1 MIEII
6 PFNKTVFDSFNIDTK
21 KLTRYVYIN
30 NIELI
35 GKLLSIELPL
45 SNKKIALRNI
55 FDFLTYIDTKINQEE
70 DTLFTIPQAI
80 LISFFKRDCYTK
92 YMKILSDLDIITKV
106 SYKNGTFYTAPFK
119 SKITNQPSKSC
130 QYRIHNE
137 YINDEDLAIIVLED
151 DRSKDS
157 FTNEVEG
164 LDKRYV
170 DTIKKLNIN
179 IQSAIEAEI
188 KYFKEKN
195 LSISA
200 LRNRISRILYTKR
213 KRFIKKG
220 TKVDRIYHSFTNLSK
235 VSRKHFNVP
244 MNDVDIVNCQPL
256 LLVALLKQN
265 GFKSDKSYQV
275 DCEAGCFYERFL
287 DINETGLSEDEQR
300 TYTKKSLYKNIF
312 FGFNKRS
319 KHNKRF
325 QELYPQT
332 WSSLENISENC
343 ESLASQLQNLESA
356 LFNNLV
362 PKKSKHYFTLFDAI
376 YFDNLLDRYDIEKTI
391 KDYFKQY
398 DIRVAIK

>member
-1 MIEII
+1 M
-6 PFNKTVFDSFNIDTK
+6 
-21 KLTRYVYIN
+21 
-30 NIELI
+30 
-35 GKLLSIELPL
+35 ELPIL
-45 SNKKIALRNI
+45 NRRIALRNI
-55 FDFLTYIDTKINQEE
+55 FDFLTFIDVKSNQE
-70 DTLFTIPQAI
+70 DSTILPISSSI
-80 LISFFKRDCYTK
+80 LISYFSRDK
-92 YMKILSDLDIITKV
+92 YKAYMDILSELDILTKV
-106 SYKNGTFYTAPFK
+106 PYQHLSGNKNPFYKIK
-119 SKITNQPSKSC
+119 STNM